1 MTKVAAGDK
10 ETVIQVGTGITIG
23 VRNEGPYRIN
33 WANVDGTRYVH
44 REIYDNLDTKKK
56 ELAKKLKNI
65 RENYGKLEE
74 EWINEKNEKKR
85 WEDKFFEVKDAA
97 IKYMTLKDRWKT
109 RFIIVASAWFFTALI
124 LLLVI

>member
-1 MTKVAAGDK
+1 MTKVAAGEK
-10 ETVIQVGTGITIG
+10 ETVIKVGTGITIG

-33 WANVDGTRYVH
+33 WANVDGIRYVH

-85 WEDKFFEVKDAA
+85 WKKKLVVTNTIWLFA
-97 IKYMTLKDRWKT
+97 IL
-109 RFIIVASAWFFTALI
+109 LI
-124 LLLVI
+124 LLFI

>member
-10 ETVIQVGTGITIG
+10 ETVIEVGTGITIG

-65 RENYGKLEE
+65 RENYGTLENKLT
-74 EWINEKNEKKR
+74 NVKDEKKR
-85 WEDKFFEVKDAA
+85 WEKEFYRVKDTAVE
-97 IKYMTLKDRWKT
+97 KTLSADRWKNN
-109 RFIIVASAWFFTALI
+109 FCIMAGVWLVTALI
-124 LLLVI
+124 LLIVI